1 MTTRPALRSYQA
13 PIERLGGDAELDD
26 EIVAEV
32 LRLSLAALFPPQP
45 DERRFVRAHD
55 DPGVRAAKKMA
66 AGTVTSCGRMW
77 IHDFLRNELYAYVC
91 SADREPSRQRVV
103 V

>member
-1 MTTRPALRSYQA
+1 MATPSWTT
-13 PIERLGGDAELDD
+13 
-26 EIVAEV
+26 
-32 LRLSLAALFPPQP
+32 RLSLRSSGSASPRFSFHSRMQ
-45 DERRFVRAHD
+45 RGFVRAHD
-55 DPGVRAAKKMA
+55 DPCVRAAKEMA

-103 V
+103 VW